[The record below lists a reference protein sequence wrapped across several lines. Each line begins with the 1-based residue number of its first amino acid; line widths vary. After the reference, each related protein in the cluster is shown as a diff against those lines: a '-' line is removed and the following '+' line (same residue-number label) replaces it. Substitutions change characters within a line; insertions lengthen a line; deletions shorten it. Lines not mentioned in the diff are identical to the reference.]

1 MIHYQRNEDSLRAA
15 AEQLFGGQWQNID
28 FGPLNGS
35 PTVRSTTGNQ
45 FSGCM
50 YGYVTQECDAAT
62 KSGTEPDVVWT
73 AGIEGRATVSVLG
86 QSVPYPPTVAE
97 NAIILNGIGE
107 PAGSSLQYAPQENF
121 DGDGNMTVPVV
132 NLTERVIPVDE
143 RVKMYQIQ
151 NRYCIVDE
159 PPEPGDRNLWVKFR
173 LTSGWNLNASNLPQA
188 GKKTGR
194 SSASV
199 IASSD
204 ETIAPVGSVVYV
216 TDQSKMFEYAIGS
229 DESSFSNGGSIGWA
243 TKIDTNE
250 ESQWVVTECT
260 QLVNKYKGTIL
271 QLPGNSATETVDVTI
286 TSIESVW
293 PYIDNEPTLSEGSS
307 IPAVNQNMFTANNGE
322 VWIERR
328 QTLPMDQEPTNLVT
342 PYDPEED
349 DSDSE
354 WVITAVEKPVARWVT
369 CQYAKATNE
378 WVEYESGTDSD
389 VWEGYNPFDAN
400 VTPWNFDFET
410 PPALN
415 ILGANSQSGPCL
427 ADGTKGIAFLDNTGG
442 QPGRLRYIVCSTSS
456 SLNGEAHEA
465 AIVGTLSPECPPA
478 DPESEAI
485 ITVDGCEV
493 KYKRI
498 GKTWLFGN
506 PASGASDD
514 CCVFEE
520 ELIEQ
525 PFENWTTQDIVESVT
540 VGTDSNGDPK
550 LIMGKATINV
560 CESTPTADDEATFT
574 FNEMDVVN
582 DVYCSGDSLAKDY
595 KTIRFLGSVENS
607 SSGVA
612 IDTSCIEIDYTQII
626 NYPDYP
632 YIDYY
637 HILWPDGCDPCPGGD
652 EGCCTITY
660 DSGTVEEL
668 SSSSDWCTNKGTESG
683 VASTSFD
690 SSGPCDGPSDCC
702 CDGITVS
709 GALLGTPSSYTDG
722 TCPIGFTPTNLVSN
736 GNCSWTN
743 VGNWFGYCDASTP
756 AGSFD
761 LTYDDAS
768 STWTISGTVPAPFG
782 GSISGTYVADACGP
796 GAGTPQV
803 IDIPVSGTHS
813 SMGSGSY
820 TGTVRVSF
828 TGIDCS

>member
-1 MIHYQRNEDSLRAA
+1 MKKYVFGDRATAEAA
-15 AEQLFGGQWQNID
+15 ARMAKEYM
-28 FGPLNGS
+28 
-35 PTVRSTTGNQ
+35 STTGNLDIRTGLEVL
-45 FSGCM
+45 FIVTPTDGIPARSGL
-50 YGYVTQECDAAT
+50 
-62 KSGTEPDVVWT
+62 T
-73 AGIEGRATVSVLG
+73 AGSEDCASYQIGTDGSIVADDATEVKVFNPFSVAIDGDTYVVATRLSG
-86 QSVPYPPTVAE
+86 QWVITGVV
-97 NAIILNGIGE
+97 GE
-107 PAGSSLQYAPQENF
+107 PGE
-121 DGDGNMTVPVV
+121 
-132 NLTERVIPVDE
+132 
-143 RVKMYQIQ
+143 
-151 NRYCIVDE
+151 
-159 PPEPGDRNLWVKFR
+159 RNLWVKFR
-173 LTSGWNLNASNLPQA
+173 LTSGWNLDASNVPQA

-204 ETIAPVGSVVYV
+204 ESVAPVGSVVYV

-260 QLVNKYKGTIL
+260 QLVNKYKGTIV

-307 IPAVNQNMFTANNGE
+307 IPAVNQNMFTANDGA

-342 PYDPEED
+342 PYNPVED

-378 WVEYESGTDSD
+378 WVKYGSITDAD
-389 VWEGYNPFDAN
+389 VWEGYNPFDNN
-400 VTPWNFDFET
+400 VTPWAFDFET

-415 ILGANSQSGPCL
+415 VLGANSQSGPCL
-427 ADGTKGIAFLDNTGG
+427 SDGTKGIAFLDNTGG

-506 PASGASDD
+506 PVSEGSDD

-525 PFENWTTQDIVESVT
+525 PFQNWTTQDIVESVT
-540 VGTDSNGDPK
+540 VGTDGNGDPK

-560 CESTPTADDEATFT
+560 CDSTPTTDDEATFT

-595 KTIRFLGSVENS
+595 KTIRFLGSVESS

-637 HILWPDGCDPCPGGD
+637 HILWPDGCDPCPGGT

-690 SSGPCDGPSDCC
+690 AAGPCDEPGDCC

-709 GALLGTPSSYTDG
+709 AALFGTPTPYSDG
-722 TCPIGFTPTNLVSN
+722 TCDIGFTPTNLVST
-736 GNCSWTN
+736 GSCAWEN
-743 VGNWFGYCDASTP
+743 VGNWQGLCDPATP
-756 AGSFD
+756 AGSFSIG
-761 LTYDDAS
+761 YNDAT
-768 STWTISGTVPAPFG
+768 STWTISGTVPSPFG
-782 GSISGTYVADACGP
+782 GSIFGTLVADACGP

-803 IDIPVSGTHS
+803 IDIPIVGTHVS
-813 SMGSGSY
+813 FGSGNFS
-820 TGTVRVSF
+820 GTVRINF